1 MSSDRYFL
9 RIRGRVTGPF
19 SLLQLQDQVRR
30 RELSRLHEVSADQ
43 VKWVPAGGIT
53 ELFGPI
59 QPTGKETAAQ
69 HSSEGNDEEVI
80 PLEPLDDED
89 E

>member
-9 RIRGRVTGPF
+9 RIRGRVTGPY

-30 RELSRLHEVSADQ
+30 RELSRLHEISAD
-43 VKWVPAGGIT
+43 KANWFPAGGIA
-53 ELFGPI
+53 ELFGPT
-59 QPTGKETAAQ
+59 QPTSTHAAAQ
-69 HSSEGNDEEVI
+69 QSSEGDDEEVI
-80 PLEPLDDED
+80 PLELLDDED